1 MRLKSFYAKTMAEA
15 MQLVRE
21 ALGEDAIII
30 ATREEE
36 GGKSV
41 RVTAAVEDEKI
52 AFDLGKGATS
62 DDWLQYDEEEDL
74 DDNLSEALIDV
85 MLKHVVSEE
94 VMDQIVSCASVM
106 GVEEPHVAL
115 VGAFDTLFNFTP
127 LPQTAYKKALMFVG
141 PPGAGK
147 TLSLVKQATRCVME
161 DLNVAIIT
169 TDTSRAGGLEQL
181 QAFTKLLQI
190 DLKRARNASELT
202 KALSEIGKID
212 QILIDTA
219 GLNPFDKE
227 DMKFLAQLI
236 AAGDIEPVLV
246 LPAAMDS
253 TESGEIARVFSA
265 LGARRLVP
273 TRLDMARRLG
283 GIISA
288 AHQGGLSFA
297 DAGTASQVA
306 DGLTPLTP
314 RILANYF
321 MPNKTVSTISEQAK
335 TTSTKRRTRRTG

>member
-1 MRLKSFYAKTMAEA
+1 

-62 DDWLQYDEEEDL
+62 DDWLQYDEEENA
-74 DDNLSEALIDV
+74 DDSLAEALIDV
-85 MLKHVVSEE
+85 MLKHVVPED

-106 GVEEPHVAL
+106 GVDEPQVAL

-127 LPQTAYKKALMFVG
+127 LPQGAYKKSLMFVG
-141 PPGAGK
+141 PPGSGK
-147 TLSLVKQATRCVME
+147 TLTVAKQAARCVLA

-169 TDTSRAGGLEQL
+169 TDTSRAGGIEQL
-181 QAFTKLLQI
+181 QAFTKLLGI
-190 DLKRARNASELT
+190 ELKRAKNATELT
-202 KALSEIGKID
+202 KAIDEIGKVD

-219 GLNPFDKE
+219 GLNPFDSA
-227 DMKFLAQLI
+227 DMKILAKLI
-236 AAGDIEPVLV
+236 AAGDIETIMV
-246 LPAAMDS
+246 LPAGFDS
-253 TESGEIARVFSA
+253 NESGEMARIFAA

-273 TRLDMARRLG
+273 TRLDIARRLG
-283 GIISA
+283 GLISA

-297 DAGTASQVA
+297 DASITSHVA
-306 DGLTPLTP
+306 EGFIPLSP
-314 RILANYF
+314 RVLAGYF
-321 MPNKTVSTISEQAK
+321 MPSKQVSTISEQAK
-335 TTSTKRRTRRTG
+335 NTSTKRRTRKTG